1 MRNTVSINENR
12 IFRSLYRHGKSVV
25 TQYFV
30 VYFRKNRLKLNR
42 MGITATKKIGNA
54 PERNRSRRVIREAYR
69 LLESQLP
76 VGLDIVIVAK
86 KKAGLS
92 KTQDVMSALRGVK
105 F

>member
-1 MRNTVSINENR
+1 MRNTVSMNENR
-12 IFRSLYRHGKSVV
+12 IFRGLYRQGKSVV

-30 VYFRKNRLKLNR
+30 IYYKKNRLKLNR
-42 MGITATKKIGNA
+42 LGLTATKKIGNA

-69 LLESQLP
+69 LLESELP
-76 VGLDIVIVAK
+76 VGFDIVIVAR

-92 KTQDVMSALRGVK
+92 KTQDVMSALRDVK